1 MARRD
6 RVSQGCLAPDPAA
19 RRSVITTRRETHV
32 RTGGFTLLEIAIG
45 LTIVLLLLLGY
56 RSLVAT
62 GGDSSKSTDAWTEV
76 DEKLS
81 LLGRQV
87 VEELKSA
94 SIVGEDIN
102 GNRMLDAGEDR
113 NGNGRL
119 DSDWRVTAESIT
131 FNRVLPDGQMT
142 LPITYRLNGTDIE
155 RIAMKDTAGSRSR
168 SLVVAG
174 VTAFAVAQ
182 NGNTVILTA
191 RFQGRT
197 RDGKT
202 IERHR
207 IFDVTPR
214 N

>member
-1 MARRD
+1 M
-6 RVSQGCLAPDPAA
+6 
-19 RRSVITTRRETHV
+19 
-32 RTGGFTLLEIAIG
+32 IG
-45 LTIVLLLLLGY
+45 LAITVLLLLGFK
-56 RSLVAT
+56 SLVAT
-62 GGDSSKSTDAWTEV
+62 GQEGSTKSDAWTEV

-81 LLGRQV
+81 RLGRQI

-102 GNRMLDAGEDR
+102 GNRLLDVGEDR

-131 FNRVLPDGQMT
+131 FNRVLADGQMT
-142 LPITYRLNGTDIE
+142 LPITYRLTGTDIV
-155 RIAMKDTAGSRSR
+155 RIAMNDTAGSRSR
-168 SLVVAG
+168 ALVVHGA
-174 VTAFAVAQ
+174 TAFALAQ
-182 NGNTVILTA
+182 NGNSVALTA

-197 RDGKT
+197 RAGKT
-202 IERHR
+202 IERQK

>member
-1 MARRD
+1 M
-6 RVSQGCLAPDPAA
+6 V
-19 RRSVITTRRETHV
+19 
-32 RTGGFTLLEIAIG
+32 IG
-45 LTIVLLLLLGY
+45 LSVAVLLLLGFK
-56 RSLVAT
+56 SLVAT
-62 GGDSSKSTDAWTEV
+62 GTSKSTDAWTDA

-94 SIVGEDIN
+94 SIVGEDTN
-102 GNRMLDAGEDR
+102 GNRLLDAGEDR

-142 LPITYRLNGTDIE
+142 LPITYRLTGTDIE
-155 RIAMKDTAGSRSR
+155 RIAMNDTAGSRSR
-168 SLVVAG
+168 ALVVGGAM
-174 VTAFAVAQ
+174 AFAVAQ
-182 NGNTVILTA
+182 NGNTVVITA
-191 RFQGRT
+191 RFRERT
-197 RDGKT
+197 RAGKT
-202 IERHR
+202 IERQR